1 MQNPS
6 FETLDV
12 NLLGDTSQ
20 ALWAV
25 QHVQDELSEKHA
37 EQLRNKL
44 FRGWLE
50 YVRNLE
56 VAPVMDAEKAQ
67 AARLDGAL
75 LFLGSQSR
83 DTYHAAL
90 LSDVDAME
98 LYRDALTLDKE
109 DAAVI

>member
-12 NLLGDTSQ
+12 DLLGDTSQ

-25 QHVQDELSEKHA
+25 QHVQDELSQKHA

-50 YVRNLE
+50 Y
-56 VAPVMDAEKAQ
+56 A
-67 AARLDGAL
+67 
-75 LFLGSQSR
+75 
-83 DTYHAAL
+83 
-90 LSDVDAME
+90 
-98 LYRDALTLDKE
+98 
-109 DAAVI
+109 